1 MRAGGPLRDST
12 ILTGRLYDWSRR
24 GFELANGNSNQEDRI
39 FTLQFGVSK
48 MLHGLIARRIL
59 LSACVLALLSHPVRS
74 QQPALE
80 LPTVPAEHP
89 FAPQVSRT
97 PISEPEQVNAISQV
111 RTEHIP
117 QNQTRIAPPPA
128 LQPPG
133 SAPEED
139 LPVRNDIITMPVQPP
154 SADVRVQANRNKVT
168 IFARDVDVRLVLAH
182 LSEEAGVNIVIG
194 PGVAATVNISLT
206 GVTLQQALDAI
217 LKINGIVWTELDG
230 IVYVTQP
237 SAAGEGSGQVL
248 GRGLRGQ
255 RLEVFELNFVSAE
268 EVLAIVKT
276 LLSPSGTANVHTV
289 DQTSTRQTRERIVVE
304 DFEDRLD
311 VIREYLATVDN
322 TPMQVLIEAH
332 VLQVTLDNDQRH
344 GVNLLGLARIS
355 GARVEVRSQ
364 GFADGSASP
373 GFMMGVDGNDLD
385 GMIEMLCASSY
396 VRTLAAPKV
405 MVVNGQQARIQIG
418 SKFGYFETTTTQTG
432 TFQNV
437 NFLDI
442 GVVLQVTPTITDSG
456 QVMLAV
462 EPKVSGGRVNPE
474 TGLPEED
481 TTEAL
486 TTVVLPDGKGMI
498 IGGLI
503 KEEDDFKKSWV
514 PWIGEKPFIGKL
526 FSRKNDDKQRTEV
539 IIALTP
545 HIVPYSVCVNQRESQ
560 AYRRATDANGILS
573 GGTIYTPAYEHS
585 SPGTLMPSNVNLG
598 LIESFPPQPVA
609 NGEN

>member
-1 MRAGGPLRDST
+1 MPS
-12 ILTGRLYDWSRR
+12 
-24 GFELANGNSNQEDRI
+24 
-39 FTLQFGVSK
+39 V
-48 MLHGLIARRIL
+48 LIARQFL
-59 LSACVLALLSHPVRS
+59 LSASMLALLSHPAWS
-74 QQPALE
+74 QQPALD
-80 LPTVPAEHP
+80 LPTVPAEHR
-89 FAPQVSRT
+89 FSQDANRT
-97 PISEPEQVNAISQV
+97 LLSTPEQVDALS
-111 RTEHIP
+111 P
-117 QNQTRIAPPPA
+117 QQSRRGVQDQMPA

-133 SAPEED
+133 SAPKED
-139 LPVRNDIITMPVQPP
+139 LPAGLDVITMPVQQP
-154 SADVRVQANRNKVT
+154 SSDVRVKANRDRVT
-168 IFARDVDVRLVLAH
+168 IFARDVDVRLVLAQ

-194 PGVAATVNISLT
+194 PGVAASVNISLT

-217 LKINGIVWTELDG
+217 LKINGLVWTELDG

-237 SAAGEGSGQVL
+237 SSAGEGGGQML

-255 RLEVFELNFVSAE
+255 RLEVFELNFVSGE

-289 DQTSTRQTRERIVVE
+289 DLSSTRQTRERIVVE

-344 GVNLLGLARIS
+344 GVNLLGLARLS

-385 GMIEMLCASSY
+385 GMVEMLCASSY

-442 GVVLQVTPTITDSG
+442 GVVLQVTPTITDNG

-503 KEEDDFKKSWV
+503 KEEDDSKKSWV

-526 FSRKNDDKQRTEV
+526 FSRTNDDRQRTEV

-573 GGTIYTPAYEHS
+573 GGAFYTPAYEHS
-585 SPGTLMPSNVNLG
+585 APGTHLPGNNVNLG
-598 LIESFPPQPVA
+598 LIESYAPQPSSMI
-609 NGEN
+609 NN

>member
-1 MRAGGPLRDST
+1 MLSGL
-12 ILTGRLYDWSRR
+12 
-24 GFELANGNSNQEDRI
+24 LAKQN
-39 FTLQFGVSK
+39 LLVAAA
-48 MLHGLIARRIL
+48 LIAFMP
-59 LSACVLALLSHPVRS
+59 HPVRS
-74 QQPALE
+74 QELD
-80 LPTVPAEHP
+80 LPTVPPQHRFESP
-89 FAPQVSRT
+89 SVPRSSEPQVLVPRQESVPFGQAT
-97 PISEPEQVNAISQV
+97 EDQAV
-111 RTEHIP
+111 RKPVIQQPTI
-117 QNQTRIAPPPA
+117 
-128 LQPPG
+128 QPPG
-133 SAPEED
+133 SAPVES
-139 LPVRNDIITMPVQPP
+139 LPVGGDVITMPVQEQ
-154 SADVRVQANRNKVT
+154 SSDVRVEANSNTVT

-194 PGVAATVNISLT
+194 PGVAATVNISLA
-206 GVTLQQALDAI
+206 GVSLQQALDAI
-217 LKINGIVWTELDG
+217 LKINGLVWTELDG

-237 SAAGEGSGQVL
+237 SAAGGTGGQSL

-255 RLEVFELNFVSAE
+255 RLEVFELNFVPAD

-304 DFEDRLD
+304 DFEERLD

-322 TPMQVLIEAH
+322 TPRQVLIEAH
-332 VLQVTLDNDQRH
+332 VLQVTLDDDQRH
-344 GVNLLGLARIS
+344 GVNLLGLARVA
-355 GARVEVRSQ
+355 GARVEVRAQ

-385 GMIEMLCASSY
+385 GMIEMLCSSSY

-437 NFLDI
+437 SFLDI

-462 EPKVSGGRVNPE
+462 EPKVSGGRVNPDS
-474 TGLPEED
+474 GLPEED
-481 TTEAL
+481 TTEAA
-486 TTVVLPDGKGMI
+486 TTVILPDGKGMI

-503 KEEDDFKKSWV
+503 KEEDVYQKSWV
-514 PWIGEKPFIGKL
+514 PWIGEKPLIGKL
-526 FSRKNDDKQRTEV
+526 FSRKNDNKQRTEV

-545 HIVPYSVCVNQRESQ
+545 HVVPYVGCVSKRESDS
-560 AYRRATDANGILS
+560 YRRATDATGVLS
-573 GGTIYTPAYEHS
+573 GGAIYTPAYEQASDYS
-585 SPGTLMPSNVNLG
+585 SAEEIIAGASRGPG
-598 LIESFPPQPVA
+598 LIESYPPSTPVGG
-609 NGEN
+609 N